1 MSLHTFSIIK
11 QNVQNKVKIYFDWLL
26 MIVRLD
32 EDDDDSNL
40 EVVTQRLTDAV
51 DAEEDDCRLLTVDV
65 QLFQL
70 FRKLK

>member
-1 MSLHTFSIIK
+1 
-11 QNVQNKVKIYFDWLL
+11 

-32 EDDDDSNL
+32 EDDDSSDL

-51 DAEEDDCRLLTVDV
+51 DAEEDGRRLLHVDV
-65 QLFQL
+65 QHFQL

>member
-32 EDDDDSNL
+32 EDDDSSDL

-51 DAEEDDCRLLTVDV
+51 DAEEDGRRLLHVDV
-65 QLFQL
+65 QLFEL
-70 FRKLK
+70 LRKLK

>member
-32 EDDDDSNL
+32 EDDDSSDL
-40 EVVTQRLTDAV
+40 ELVTQRLTDAV
-51 DAEEDDCRLLTVDV
+51 DAEEYGRRLLHVDV

-70 FRKLK
+70 LRKLK